1 MLRILA
7 ASALFLAAH
16 HVQAQEEAC
25 WLASPGGGVAA
36 KCEQVDAPLGDGSDQ
51 VISLRVARLGATT
64 NNAKDD
70 PVFFLAGGPGQAA
83 TEAYPGLAGVFAKLN
98 ATRDVVLIDQ
108 RGTGG
113 SAPLDCPI
121 DEQTLA
127 LDFSSVDLA
136 ALARQCLAGLDHD
149 PRYFLT
155 DHAAA
160 DIDVVRRHFG
170 YETINL
176 VGVSYGTRLA
186 QRYAN
191 QYPDHVR
198 TLLLDGVVPN
208 PLALGTEHAINL
220 QRVID
225 RLLERC
231 ANEPDCNAVFPDLA
245 QTFDRLQQQVEQPL
259 EIEVRNP
266 KSGINE
272 RTSFDHATLG
282 FVIRLLS
289 YSTETQSLLPLLVH
303 RAAEEGDF
311 EPLVAQAVMIANSL
325 GEQISRGLEL
335 AIMCAEDVPL
345 FSIPDGTEQSLL
357 GTLLIEAAE
366 EQCQAWPDVAVP
378 ADRRLPL
385 TSDVPTMLLSGE
397 LDPVTP
403 PSYGETVVSNLNNGR
418 HLVVAGQGHN
428 VLPRGCVPMLVTE
441 FIDTGDALELDVSC
455 LDVMGPMPF
464 FLTNAGPKP

>member
-1 MLRILA
+1 MRRILA
-7 ASALFLAAH
+7 ASSLLLA
-16 HVQAQEEAC
+16 VQTLYAEETAC

-36 KCEQVDAPLGDGSDQ
+36 KCEQIDAPLGDDSDQ
-51 VISLRVARLGATT
+51 VISLRVARLEATT
-64 NNAKDD
+64 NNAKED
-70 PVFFLAGGPGQAA
+70 PLFFLAGGPGQAA

-98 ATRDVVLIDQ
+98 ATRDIVLIDQ
-108 RGTGG
+108 RGTGE

-121 DEQTLA
+121 DEQTMA

-160 DIDVVRRHFG
+160 DIDVVRRHYG

-186 QRYAN
+186 QRYVSL
-191 QYPDHVR
+191 YPEHIR

-208 PLALGTEHAINL
+208 QLALGTEHAINL

-231 ANEPDCNAVFPDLA
+231 TNEPDCAAVFPDLA
-245 QTFDRLQQQVEQPL
+245 QTFDRLEQQVEQPL

-266 KSGINE
+266 KTGRKE
-272 RTSFDHATLG
+272 RTTFDHATLG
-282 FVIRLLS
+282 FVVRLLS

-303 RAAEEGDF
+303 RAANEGDF
-311 EPLVAQAVMIANSL
+311 EPLVAQAMMIANSL

-335 AIMCAEDVPL
+335 AILCAEDVPH
-345 FSIPDGTEQSLL
+345 FSIPEGTERSLL

-366 EQCQAWPDVAVP
+366 EQCQAWPDAAVP
-378 ADRRLPL
+378 EDRRHALS
-385 TSDVPTMLLSGE
+385 SDVPTLLLSGE

-403 PSYGETVVSNLNNGR
+403 PSYGETVASSLSKGR

-428 VLPRGCVPMLVTE
+428 VLPRGCVPMLVTQ
-441 FIDTGDALELDVSC
+441 FIETGDALDLDTAC